1 MAIATTTAIT
11 IALAVAAAAAA
22 AGTAYSAVAANDAA
36 QAQAAQQKD
45 QALSERAAAAQQ
57 EAAQRRKLQQ
67 VIASQDALRAGRG
80 VSLTSGTALS
90 IYDDTLDQGKKD
102 IAAARLN
109 NLSQVQRYRYA
120 ANQSQQEGRDALIG
134 GSLKTTGHL
143 ATSAGYGYSAYQG
156 KDTKK

>member
-1 MAIATTTAIT
+1 MAIATTTAIL
-11 IALAVAAAAAA
+11 IAAAVAAAAAT
-22 AGTAYSAVAANDAA
+22 AGAAYSAVSANDAA

-109 NLSQVQRYRYA
+109 NLSQVERYRYA
-120 ANQSQQEGRDALIG
+120 ANQSQQQGRDAQIG
-134 GSLKTTGHL
+134 GGLK
-143 ATSAGYGYSAYQG
+143 ATSSAAGGAYSAYNGG
-156 KDTKK
+156 K